1 MIYIPNLSA
10 YHTLE
15 NSQGTLDPLGLI
27 SISDRLASRLVPGL
41 RERMQH
47 PRYLTAMAVGSVV
60 CADFGEDELAADELS
75 ESWQVFE
82 WYIASA
88 LVKSFDKIDT
98 DQLKGLPGRVKTTRA
113 YRNSLPLSATRYL
126 KTPGVAGFHGVY
138 RTLAKETRLL
148 DGTFI
153 GDLGT
158 RLVDTWEKE
167 QGLQGFRLG
176 VRNSPGYVFRKKL
189 QDAVEK
195 GMKLGMVAKNWNW
208 DYFDTVGYHLAPK
221 SPGKKEA
228 QLLFEELTKEE
239 EPIRAELIQFL
250 TTSTGQQLI
259 YNGSEKKLHNTLLKR
274 QGPGKQV
281 LLAIQAYEKVCSLIY
296 NAFYSMIEYME
307 QQGKKASIKQL
318 AKLGHVQKACVQLN
332 NAFAVAD
339 QQLDPFI
346 EESYLFSQHFQQLR
360 ESYTPADWVQ
370 LLIEHHNRV
379 QKNKPPVG
387 KAPWLL
393 EHSSG
398 NYLLNTTQTAS
409 RDLNDEYVHRY
420 RTYSLHSF
428 LTDLGKLS

>member
-15 NSQGTLDPLGLI
+15 NSQGTLDPLGLFT
-27 SISDRLASRLVPGL
+27 ISDRLASRLVPGL

-47 PRYLTAMAVGSVV
+47 PRYLTAMAVGAVV
-60 CADFGEDELAADELS
+60 CAGFSEDELAADELS

-88 LVKSFDKIDT
+88 FVKSFDKIDNE
-98 DQLKGLPGRVKTTRA
+98 QLKGLPGRDKTTRA
-113 YRNSLPLSATRYL
+113 YRNGLPLSAPRYL
-126 KTPGVAGFHGVY
+126 KTPGVFGFHGVY

-153 GDLGT
+153 GELGT

-167 QGLQGFRLG
+167 QGLHGFRLG
-176 VRNSPGYVFRKKL
+176 LSKTPGYHFRKKM

-195 GMKLGMVAKNWNW
+195 GMKQGMVAKSWNW

-221 SPGKKEA
+221 SPGRKEA
-228 QLLFEELTKEE
+228 SLLFEELTKEE
-239 EPIRAELIQFL
+239 EPIRAELIRFL
-250 TTSTGQQLI
+250 TTPAGQQMV
-259 YNGSEKKLHNTLLKR
+259 YNRSEKKLHNTLLKR

-296 NAFYSMIEYME
+296 NAFYAMLEFTE
-307 QQGKKASIKQL
+307 QQGKKANIKQL
-318 AKLGHVQKACVQLN
+318 AKLSHVQKACVQLKE
-332 NAFAVAD
+332 AFAIAD
-339 QQLDPFI
+339 QQLDTFT
-346 EESYLFSQHFQQLR
+346 EEAYLFSQHFQQVR
-360 ESYTPADWVQ
+360 ESYSPADWVQ

-393 EHSSG
+393 EYSSD
-398 NYLLNTTQTAS
+398 NYLLNTTQTAN
-409 RDLNDEYVHRY
+409 RHLNDEYVHRY
-420 RTYSLHSF
+420 RTNSLNSF
-428 LTDLGKLS
+428 LKDLGKL